1 MTVQWSNSAVKF
13 LLYFQTK
20 AELDAEWQKRVNYSA
35 GLDRDRLDRTS
46 DCSDYSY
53 WSESDLEEDDS
64 NNSCELSSDNYT
76 DSSDIFSPNQSSA
89 YTCELST
96 QNYTPNTA
104 FSPNESLREFS
115 IYDDIPAHAHSTDS
129 VNADADYVNV
139 PKIVSVYYTNDCRVV
154 SSSVKT
160 STTEPPE
167 VSEMGNASNKVGPA
181 HHEEDAA
188 PDTVASTYCRSR
200 RNSRVFGSKRRSKR
214 NVSLL
219 TFSMTPVCVGASEST
234 TVLTDAAPV
243 SPPLTKEVV
252 SIVPDLFRCQEMS
265 SPPSSVQSGSDEPE
279 SRGLFGSHDMS
290 SSTNSSCS
298 DIYQEQTTECSRLNH
313 RVPENGMMPVDDDD
327 DDDSNPWK
335 PRMEFDDDSSSDDDD
350 EEQSYRIQ
358 EPFRTPSVGN
368 TLRSMHKSLELMSR
382 SLDSYENDMQELSHL
397 QDLSDTFSSLDS
409 SLNSI
414 ISDNDEYD
422 LDSSFSSISSFDSS
436 DDSFTYEPLKTSP
449 TVHHQV
455 KFNPY
460 KSLEFISTE
469 KLIPETDSSAVPIVP
484 ESENE
489 ASTSGLLDSG
499 NFTTPSRKSKPGDR
513 KCISFSCDSKKRS
526 PLASGNDSGLYPT
539 ASTPVSKLLAGAA
552 KALSSYTPRDLMRQF
567 ESASSLDSG
576 CESHDSGYKSRKLS
590 LSSNAQSSTSSS
602 TERVNKDNRK
612 SSAASSSEALSSRSE
627 SYEEISAFL
636 ASSGNWS
643 SSNNADDFPVY
654 RYPNKI
660 PSPRLPTLMLTP
672 EDLEET
678 SPLPALPEKP
688 SSPLLH
694 SVSNSNDT
702 SISSS
707 HPIPS
712 ANSSSHLLHSSIHC
726 LDISP
731 SKPKKPSV
739 LSKKLKSLKNFVKRR
754 RSSSEVKQIGGP
766 QRYAVPYD
774 NATSRRKGT
783 QGSQP
788 SSTRVLQLL

>member
-1 MTVQWSNSAVKF
+1 
-13 LLYFQTK
+13 
-20 AELDAEWQKRVNYSA
+20 
-35 GLDRDRLDRTS
+35 
-46 DCSDYSY
+46 
-53 WSESDLEEDDS
+53 
-64 NNSCELSSDNYT
+64 
-76 DSSDIFSPNQSSA
+76 
-89 YTCELST
+89 
-96 QNYTPNTA
+96 
-104 FSPNESLREFS
+104 
-115 IYDDIPAHAHSTDS
+115 
-129 VNADADYVNV
+129 
-139 PKIVSVYYTNDCRVV
+139 
-154 SSSVKT
+154 
-160 STTEPPE
+160 
-167 VSEMGNASNKVGPA
+167 MGNASNRVRPA

-188 PDTVASTYCRSR
+188 SDTVASTYCRSR
-200 RNSRVFGSKRRSKR
+200 RNSRVYGSKRRSKR

-234 TVLTDAAPV
+234 TVLTDEVAT
-243 SPPLTKEVV
+243 PPLTKEGV
-252 SIVPDLFRCQEMS
+252 SMVADLFRSQEVS
-265 SPPSSVQSGSDEPE
+265 SPPSSVQSGSDESVQE
-279 SRGLFGSHDMS
+279 SRDLFGSHDMS

-298 DIYQEQTTECSRLNH
+298 NIYQELTQESSRLNA
-313 RVPENGMMPVDDDD
+313 RVPENDMMSVDDDD
-327 DDDSNPWK
+327 DDDDSDPWK
-335 PRMEFDDDSSSDDDD
+335 PRIEFDDESSSDDDD
-350 EEQSYRIQ
+350 EKQSYRILQ
-358 EPFRTPSVGN
+358 PSMTPSVGN
-368 TLRSMHKSLELMSR
+368 TLRSMQKSLELMSR
-382 SLDSYENDMQELSHL
+382 SLDSYENEMQELSHL

-414 ISDNDEYD
+414 NSDDDEYD

-469 KLIPETDSSAVPIVP
+469 KLIPDTDSGTVPIVP

-489 ASTSGLLDSG
+489 ASTSDLLDSG

-539 ASTPVSKLLAGAA
+539 ASTPVSKLLSGAA
-552 KALSSYTPRDLMRQF
+552 KALSNYTPRDLMRQF

-602 TERVNKDNRK
+602 TERVSKDNRK
-612 SSAASSSEALSSRSE
+612 SSVTSSSEALSSRSE

-643 SSNNADDFPVY
+643 SSNNADDFPIY
-654 RYPNKI
+654 SYPNKI

-672 EDLEET
+672 QDLEDT
-678 SPLPALPEKP
+678 SPLPEK
-688 SSPLLH
+688 PLLH
-694 SVSNSNDT
+694 FVSNSNNT

-707 HPIPS
+707 NPIPS
-712 ANSSSHLLHSSIHC
+712 ANSSSHLLPSSIHC

-731 SKPKKPSV
+731 SKPKKTSV
-739 LSKKLKSLKNFVKRR
+739 LSKRLKSLKNFVKRR
-754 RSSSEVKQIGGP
+754 HSSSEVKQIGGP

-774 NATSRRKGT
+774 NATSWRKGT
-783 QGSQP
+783 PRFQP
-788 SSTRVLQLL
+788 SSARVLQLL

>member
-1 MTVQWSNSAVKF
+1 MRKTLHLTQSPVP
-13 LLYFQTK
+13 T
-20 AELDAEWQKRVNYSA
+20 AEVAE
-35 GLDRDRLDRTS
+35 
-46 DCSDYSY
+46 
-53 WSESDLEEDDS
+53 
-64 NNSCELSSDNYT
+64 
-76 DSSDIFSPNQSSA
+76 
-89 YTCELST
+89 
-96 QNYTPNTA
+96 TA
-104 FSPNESLREFS
+104 
-115 IYDDIPAHAHSTDS
+115 
-129 VNADADYVNV
+129 
-139 PKIVSVYYTNDCRVV
+139 
-154 SSSVKT
+154 
-160 STTEPPE
+160 
-167 VSEMGNASNKVGPA
+167 ASMEAKG
-181 HHEEDAA
+181 
-188 PDTVASTYCRSR
+188 
-200 RNSRVFGSKRRSKR
+200 RNKR

-219 TFSMTPVCVGASEST
+219 TFSMTPVCVATSEST

-252 SIVPDLFRCQEMS
+252 SIVPDFFRYQEVS
-265 SPPSSVQSGSDEPE
+265 SPPSSVQSGLDESVTE
-279 SRGLFGSHDMS
+279 SPDLFGSHDMS

-298 DIYQEQTTECSRLNH
+298 DIYQEQTPECSR
-313 RVPENGMMPVDDDD
+313 VPKKGMIPVD

-335 PRMEFDDDSSSDDDD
+335 PRMEFDDESSSDDDDD
-350 EEQSYRIQ
+350 EEQSYRIPQ
-358 EPFRTPSVGN
+358 PLGTPSVGN
-368 TLRSMHKSLELMSR
+368 ALRSMHKSLELMSR

-414 ISDNDEYD
+414 TSDDDEYD

-455 KFNPY
+455 QFNPY

-469 KLIPETDSSAVPIVP
+469 KLIPESDSGAVPIVP

-489 ASTSGLLDSG
+489 ASTSCLLDSG
-499 NFTTPSRKSKPGDR
+499 NFTTPSRKSKPGER

-602 TERVNKDNRK
+602 TEKVSKDNRK
-612 SSAASSSEALSSRSE
+612 SSAMSSSEALSSRSE

-654 RYPNKI
+654 SYPNKI

-672 EDLEET
+672 EDLEDT
-678 SPLPALPEKP
+678 SPLPEK
-688 SSPLLH
+688 PLLH
-694 SVSNSNDT
+694 FVPNSNDT

-754 RSSSEVKQIGGP
+754 RSSSEVKQIGGSE
-766 QRYAVPYD
+766 RYAVPYD
-774 NATSRRKGT
+774 NATSRKKGT
-783 QGSQP
+783 PRSQP
-788 SSTRVLQLL
+788 SSARVLQLL

>member
-1 MTVQWSNSAVKF
+1 
-13 LLYFQTK
+13 
-20 AELDAEWQKRVNYSA
+20 
-35 GLDRDRLDRTS
+35 
-46 DCSDYSY
+46 
-53 WSESDLEEDDS
+53 
-64 NNSCELSSDNYT
+64 
-76 DSSDIFSPNQSSA
+76 
-89 YTCELST
+89 
-96 QNYTPNTA
+96 
-104 FSPNESLREFS
+104 
-115 IYDDIPAHAHSTDS
+115 
-129 VNADADYVNV
+129 
-139 PKIVSVYYTNDCRVV
+139 
-154 SSSVKT
+154 
-160 STTEPPE
+160 
-167 VSEMGNASNKVGPA
+167 
-181 HHEEDAA
+181 
-188 PDTVASTYCRSR
+188 
-200 RNSRVFGSKRRSKR
+200 
-214 NVSLL
+214 
-219 TFSMTPVCVGASEST
+219 
-234 TVLTDAAPV
+234 
-243 SPPLTKEVV
+243 
-252 SIVPDLFRCQEMS
+252 MS
-265 SPPSSVQSGSDEPE
+265 SPPSSVQSGSDESVPE
-279 SRGLFGSHDMS
+279 SPDLFSSHDMS

-298 DIYQEQTTECSRLNH
+298 DIYQELTQEISRLNA
-313 RVPENGMMPVDDDD
+313 RVPENGMMPVDDDDD

-350 EEQSYRIQ
+350 DEQSYRIPQ
-358 EPFRTPSVGN
+358 SLGTPSVGY
-368 TLRSMHKSLELMSR
+368 TLRSMHKSLELMSK

-414 ISDNDEYD
+414 TSDDDEYD

-469 KLIPETDSSAVPIVP
+469 KLIPETYSGPVPIVP

-539 ASTPVSKLLAGAA
+539 ASTPVSKLLSGAA
-552 KALSSYTPRDLMRQF
+552 KALSNYTPRDLMRQF

-590 LSSNAQSSTSSS
+590 LSSNAHSSTSSS
-602 TERVNKDNRK
+602 TERVSKDNRK
-612 SSAASSSEALSSRSE
+612 SSATSSSEALSSRSE

-643 SSNNADDFPVY
+643 SSNNADDFPIY
-654 RYPNKI
+654 SYPNKI

-672 EDLEET
+672 EDLEDT
-678 SPLPALPEKP
+678 SSLPEKP
-688 SSPLLH
+688 LLH
-694 SVSNSNDT
+694 FVSNSNNT

-707 HPIPS
+707 NPIPS
-712 ANSSSHLLHSSIHC
+712 ANSSSHLLPSSIHC

-731 SKPKKPSV
+731 SKSKKPSV
-739 LSKKLKSLKNFVKRR
+739 LSKRLKSLKNFVKRR

-774 NATSRRKGT
+774 NATSWRKGT
-783 QGSQP
+783 PRSQP
-788 SSTRVLQLL
+788 SSARVLQLL

>member
-1 MTVQWSNSAVKF
+1 MKNKTVKF

-20 AELDAEWQKRVNYSA
+20 AELDAEWQKRVNCSA
-35 GLDRDRLDRTS
+35 GLDRDRLERAS

-64 NNSCELSSDNYT
+64 NNHSCELSSSNYT
-76 DSSDIFSPNQSSA
+76 DNSDIFSPNQSSA

-139 PKIVSVYYTNDCRVV
+139 PKIVSVYYTSDNRVV

-160 STTEPPE
+160 STTKSAE
-167 VSEMGNASNKVGPA
+167 VLEMGNASNKVGPA
-181 HHEEDAA
+181 HHEEDAT
-188 PDTVASTYCRSR
+188 PDTATSTYCRSR
-200 RNSRVFGSKRRSKR
+200 RNSRVYGSKRRSKR

-234 TVLTDAAPV
+234 TLLTDEVPA
-243 SPPLTKEVV
+243 PPLAKEVV
-252 SIVPDLFRCQEMS
+252 SMVPDLFRSQEVS
-265 SPPSSVQSGSDEPE
+265 SPPSSVQSGSDESVSENPD
-279 SRGLFGSHDMS
+279 LFASHDMS
-290 SSTNSSCS
+290 SSTNWSCS
-298 DIYQEQTTECSRLNH
+298 NFHQEQTPECSRLNA
-313 RVPENGMMPVDDDD
+313 RVPKNGMMPVDD

-335 PRMEFDDDSSSDDDD
+335 PRMEFDDDTSSDDDD
-350 EEQSYRIQ
+350 EEQSYRIPQ
-358 EPFRTPSVGN
+358 SPRTPSVEN
-368 TLRSMHKSLELMSR
+368 TLRSMHRSLELMSR

-397 QDLSDTFSSLDS
+397 QDLSDTFSSLNS

-414 ISDNDEYD
+414 TSDDDEYD

-449 TVHHQV
+449 TVHHQLQ
-455 KFNPY
+455 FNPY

-469 KLIPETDSSAVPIVP
+469 KLIPETDSGAVSVP
-484 ESENE
+484 PEVENE
-489 ASTSGLLDSG
+489 ASTPGLLDSG
-499 NFTTPSRKSKPGDR
+499 NFTTPSRKSKPGNK

-539 ASTPVSKLLAGAA
+539 ASTPVSKLLSAAA

-602 TERVNKDNRK
+602 TERVSKDNRN
-612 SSAASSSEALSSRSE
+612 SFAASSSEALSSRSE
-627 SYEEISAFL
+627 SYEEISVFL

-643 SSNNADDFPVY
+643 CSNNADDYPVY
-654 RYPNKI
+654 SYPNKI

-672 EDLEET
+672 EDLENT

-694 SVSNSNDT
+694 FVSSSNDT

-707 HPIPS
+707 SQAIPS

-726 LDISP
+726 LDISS
-731 SKPKKPSV
+731 SKPKKSSV

-754 RSSSEVKQIGGP
+754 RSSSEVKQIGGS
-766 QRYAVPYD
+766 QRSAVPYD

-783 QGSQP
+783 PRSQP
-788 SSTRVLQLL
+788 ASARVLELL